1 MTPQTKTPSVEALRA
16 AEAVMT
22 RVFDDCMTREGCSTK
37 GMQSAVAAIIDN
49 HTNLPGLLRVK
60 EAARVFC
67 AQVEQRDSAG
77 ADTGDMPIGPYNDL
91 RAALEELEGK

>member
-60 EAARVFC
+60 EAARNLSERVDLWKRGVAEGIEVIAC
-67 AQVEQRDSAG
+67 NNE
-77 ADTGDMPIGPYNDL
+77 L
-91 RAALEELEGK
+91 RAALSEVE